1 MPGVSLFPFE
11 SHPFTIA
18 NADVR
23 GAHGRKARE
32 EVEGL
37 DVSQEEVEGDGKD
50 LVFLV
55 NAKQGFTRRLW
66 HMAKRRESLMVFLD
80 GPYGMPPRIESCSTV
95 VFIAGE
101 HHLYIRVS
109 ASLSQW
115 YIHFVGGSGVTFTNS
130 LLVDL
135 VQYVALDRYSEYISV
150 TNVTFTS
157 RAREDPSICQ
167 YVLFI
172 WSIRHPGLR
181 SL

>member
-32 EVEGL
+32 EVEAL
-37 DVSQEEVEGDGKD
+37 DVSQEEVEEDGKD
-50 LVFLV
+50 LVLLV

-101 HHLYIRVS
+101 HRLFALLR
-109 ASLSQW
+109 LCL
-115 YIHFVGGSGVTFTNS
+115 SGV
-130 LLVDL
+130 
-135 VQYVALDRYSEYISV
+135 
-150 TNVTFTS
+150 
-157 RAREDPSICQ
+157 
-167 YVLFI
+167 
-172 WSIRHPGLR
+172 
-181 SL
+181 